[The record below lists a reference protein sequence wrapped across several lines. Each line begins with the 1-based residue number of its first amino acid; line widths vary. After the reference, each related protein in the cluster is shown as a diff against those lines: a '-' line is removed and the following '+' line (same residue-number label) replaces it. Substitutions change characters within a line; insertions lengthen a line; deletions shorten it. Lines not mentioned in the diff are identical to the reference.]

1 MAQTEADLD
10 KMRNKHEYKQNILMA
25 KAWFKL
31 LNKKNEGEVNA
42 LKLDLS
48 DKTLVGEYCNMDN
61 MQHLVNYGNEAHLFF
76 YALVDKN
83 NRKEDCIP
91 LSSTFK
97 FLEKHQLPKVKC

>member
-1 MAQTEADLD
+1 M
-10 KMRNKHEYKQNILMA
+10 KNKHEYKQNILMA

-31 LNKKNEGEVNA
+31 LNNKNEGEVNA

-61 MQHLVNYGNEAHLFF
+61 MQHLVNYGKEAHLFF